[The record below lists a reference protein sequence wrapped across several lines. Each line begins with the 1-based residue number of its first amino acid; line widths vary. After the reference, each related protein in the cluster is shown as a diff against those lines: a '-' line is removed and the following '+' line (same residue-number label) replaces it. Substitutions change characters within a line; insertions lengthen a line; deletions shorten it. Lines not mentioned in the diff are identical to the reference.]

1 MHTTESATPL
11 EAVQVASRGPVTDVW
26 LRRNIEEVARELPDG
41 GSQLVYVADE
51 VTGTVAGV
59 ITAEDAAS
67 RFARLWESLEQ
78 DALTDREL
86 IDAQA
91 TELGG
96 AILELSEMTADN
108 TASIDGNTESIDD
121 NSGAILELSEMI
133 AELYEKIGGEKDG
146 DSD

>member
-1 MHTTESATPL
+1 
-11 EAVQVASRGPVTDVW
+11 
-26 LRRNIEEVARELPDG
+26 
-41 GSQLVYVADE
+41 VADE

-133 AELYEKIGGEKDG
+133 AELYEKMGGEKDG